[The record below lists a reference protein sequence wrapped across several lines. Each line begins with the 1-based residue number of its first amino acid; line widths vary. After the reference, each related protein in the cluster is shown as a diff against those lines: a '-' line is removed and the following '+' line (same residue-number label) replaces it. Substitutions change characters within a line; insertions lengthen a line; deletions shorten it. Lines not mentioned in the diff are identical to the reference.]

1 MAPPPC
7 APAAGSPGH
16 TRCAQEPQVHRTG
29 TEMGHDLQQLQE
41 EVTET
46 QPQGSE
52 FGTPGLPVGGDQR
65 GDLQVINLK
74 LSSTV

>member
-1 MAPPPC
+1 M
-7 APAAGSPGH
+7 
-16 TRCAQEPQVHRTG
+16 HRTG
-29 TEMGHDLQQLQE
+29 TEMGRDLQQLQE

>member
-1 MAPPPC
+1 
-7 APAAGSPGH
+7 
-16 TRCAQEPQVHRTG
+16 
-29 TEMGHDLQQLQE
+29 MGHDLQQLQE

-52 FGTPGLPVGGDQR
+52 FGTLGLPVDGGQR
-65 GDLQVINLK
+65 GDLQVINPE